1 MKLRKVISILIAAV
15 MVTVIMTVPSFAAK
29 TNTGFIHA
37 SGGKLV
43 DGNGEPYLIK
53 GMSISNDV
61 WLAPEEP
68 PEYYLREESYR
79 ELE

>member
-53 GMSISNDV
+53 GHEHEQRCMACSRRTARVLS
-61 WLAPEEP
+61 
-68 PEYYLREESYR
+68 S
-79 ELE
+79 